1 MEKAPDS
8 IDLLLNEEFETEME
22 MENENKSTNDQT
34 GEEGE
39 NVDENDCDDLETGE
53 EDVALP
59 YQKIVKKE
67 FDDFISEI
75 KTRRGGRF
83 TPPDNCNFFATN
95 ENLLSDMDDKTKDG
109 QTIEVS

>member
-1 MEKAPDS
+1 MDPDS
-8 IDLLLNEEFETEME
+8 IDLLLSEEFDSEME
-22 MENENKSTNDQT
+22 MENENKATSTDDQT

-53 EDVALP
+53 EDVALS

-67 FDDFISEI
+67 FNDFISEI

-83 TPPDNCNFFATN
+83 TPPDNCNFFSTN
-95 ENLLSDMDDKTKDG
+95 ENLPSDMDDKTKDG
-109 QTIEVS
+109 QTNEVN